1 MLMDTTFITYIYLL
15 LIIAF
20 LVMIAQRIKISYP
33 IVLVIGGLL
42 ISILNIFPPVIIQPE
57 IIFVIFLPPILYEAA
72 WQTSWKDFWKWRRII
87 FSFAFLIVL
96 FTSLLI
102 AYVSS
107 NIIPGFTLAL
117 GFLLGGIVSPPD
129 AISATSIMKE
139 VNVPKRISAIIEG
152 ESLLNDASSI
162 IVFRFA
168 LLAVATGS
176 FSLQTATIN
185 FFVVIIMGA
194 LIGIAVAL
202 VFYVV
207 HRWLPTTPN
216 IDTVLTFVAPYIMYI
231 IAEKF
236 HFSGVLA
243 VVSGGLFLSNKRQI
257 TMSPL
262 SRIQGT
268 NIWSVIAFVLN
279 GIIFMLI
286 GLQLPLIIQQLGN
299 ISLWDAIK
307 YSLIIA
313 FTLIVSRL
321 IIAFGST
328 LFTMFISNFIT
339 TADRR
344 PGFKAPLILGWAG
357 MRGVI
362 SLAAALSIPVYINNN
377 VPFPHRNLILFITFV
392 VILITLVLQG
402 LTLPWVIRL
411 ANLKE
416 TDYKL
421 PEAEQGILL
430 QKNMTEGAL
439 KIIRQKY
446 KARIKTN
453 ELLQAL
459 QQRLENEL
467 ALLGNTSSQEN
478 TDGMTNNKVA
488 EYEAIRLE
496 IITKQREQLENFNK
510 KAGVSEEV
518 VKKYLLI
525 LDREEERMKEQLK
538 LL

>member
-1 MLMDTTFITYIYLL
+1 MGTTFITYIYLL
-15 LIIAF
+15 LVIAF

-33 IVLVIGGLL
+33 IVLVVGGLL
-42 ISILNIFPPVIIQPE
+42 ISILNIFPPVIIKPE

-96 FTSLLI
+96 FTSSLI

-176 FSLQTATIN
+176 FSLQTATVN
-185 FFVVIIMGA
+185 FFVVIVMGA

-202 VFYVV
+202 VFYAV

-231 IAEKF
+231 TAEKF

-262 SRIQGT
+262 SRIQGN

-279 GIIFMLI
+279 SIIFMLI

-321 IIAFGST
+321 VIAFGST

-416 TDYKL
+416 TDYEL

-430 QKNMTEGAL
+430 QKTMTEGAL

-467 ALLGNTSSQEN
+467 ALLGNTNSQEN
-478 TDGMTNNKVA
+478 TDGMANNKVA
-488 EYEAIRLE
+488 EYEAIRKE
-496 IITKQREQLENFNK
+496 IITAQREQLQNFNK
-510 KAGVSEEV
+510 RTGISEDV
-518 VKKYLLI
+518 VIKYLLM